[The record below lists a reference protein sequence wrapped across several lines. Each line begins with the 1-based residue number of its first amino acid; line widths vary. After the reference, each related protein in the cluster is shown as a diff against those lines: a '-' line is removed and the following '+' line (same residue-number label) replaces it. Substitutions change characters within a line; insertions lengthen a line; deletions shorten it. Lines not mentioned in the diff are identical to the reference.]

1 MNKRVVQVLC
11 VGLVLALFGGTLAF
25 AADATAG
32 KAVYDKKCKMCHGA
46 SGEGNAGMAKAL
58 GTTIT
63 PLSSDEVQKMS
74 DADLKKIVT
83 QGKGKMK
90 PPAGLSDSDVNDVI
104 AYVRTL
110 KK

>member
-1 MNKRVVQVLC
+1 MSKYALRFTAVVLI
-11 VGLVLALFGGTLAF
+11 LMLMAITPAL
-25 AADATAG
+25 AADAAAG

-58 GTTIT
+58 NTTIQ
-63 PLSSDEVQKMS
+63 PLGSEEVQKMS
-74 DADLKKIVT
+74 DADLKKIIT

-90 PPAGLSDSDVNDVI
+90 PPAGLSAADVDNVI
-104 AYVRTL
+104 AHVRSL

>member
-1 MNKRVVQVLC
+1 MNKYAVRILA
-11 VGLVLALFGGTLAF
+11 VGLMLALLGSTALF
-25 AADATAG
+25 AADAAAG

-46 SGEGNAGMAKAL
+46 AGEGNAGMAKAL

-74 DADLKKIVT
+74 DADLKKVIT

-90 PPAGLSDSDVNDVI
+90 PPAGLSDTDVNDVI
-104 AYVRTL
+104 AHVRTL